1 MQLSAENDV
10 WRALTFG
17 LSAHDRSL
25 PKAVES
31 EKDPL
36 KQPQALKGFVCKRK
50 EKKSYAV
57 RRDNGN
63 AHYGLNVTRG
73 R

>member
-1 MQLSAENDV
+1 MPDV
-10 WRALTFG
+10 DG
-17 LSAHDRSL
+17 LNFDEVMLCRS
-25 PKAVES
+25 VR
-31 EKDPL
+31 EKT
-36 KQPQALKGFVCKRK
+36 RN
-50 EKKSYAV
+50 SYAV